1 MEKPPRSKG
10 TIVLKYLQKA
20 ATFTITNNPHSPRGE
35 RLSAIRGLSGPI
47 ASIIPTEARHK
58 KRNDDAFDEEPTS
71 PKVTCIGQIKHKKAA
86 GTKERQKK
94 KVPSGLTRM
103 FSQRVRPDH
112 KEVEVKEK
120 KKKKEKRQ
128 ELATDTAAT
137 AAPAPAPALGQLKK
151 FASRRESL
159 ADFDWEK
166 AAAAENSDYEEGI
179 EDQMNIYHSAPLVLG
194 GDVMAAE
201 HKEIGLW
208 RRRSIAALM
217 PIEVNK

>member
-1 MEKPPRSKG
+1 MEKPARSKG

-35 RLSAIRGLSGPI
+35 RLSTIRGLSGPI

-71 PKVTCIGQIKHKKAA
+71 PKVTCIGQIKHKKTA
-86 GTKERQKK
+86 GTKERKK
-94 KVPSGLTRM
+94 TKVPSGLTRM

-112 KEVEVKEK
+112 KEAMEVKEK
-120 KKKKEKRQ
+120 KKKKKKEKRQ
-128 ELATDTAAT
+128 DLATDAA
-137 AAPAPAPALGQLKK
+137 APALGQLKK
-151 FASRRESL
+151 FASRRESSSL

-166 AAAAENSDYEEGI
+166 AAAAENSDYEEGK
-179 EDQMNIYHSAPLVLG
+179 EDLMNIYHSAPLVLG

>member
-1 MEKPPRSKG
+1 MEKPARSKG

-35 RLSAIRGLSGPI
+35 RLSTIRGLSGPI

-71 PKVTCIGQIKHKKAA
+71 PKVTCIGQIKHKKTA
-86 GTKERQKK
+86 GTKERKKK

-112 KEVEVKEK
+112 KEVMEVKEK
-120 KKKKEKRQ
+120 KKKKKEKRQ
-128 ELATDTAAT
+128 DLATDAA
-137 AAPAPAPALGQLKK
+137 APALGHLKK
-151 FASRRESL
+151 FASRRESSSL

-166 AAAAENSDYEEGI
+166 AAAAENSDYEEGK
-179 EDQMNIYHSAPLVLG
+179 EDLMNVYHSAPLVLG
-194 GDVMAAE
+194 GDVMGAE